1 MITLKPFAAL
11 RPQTALAASV
21 AARPYDVLN
30 SQEAAEEAQGNPNS
44 FLHVTKAEIN
54 LPAGTDIHSQ
64 SVYDQAKQNLEAMIR
79 KEALFQESKPCYYIY
94 ELVMNGR
101 SQTGLV
107 ALSSVADYNND
118 LIKKHEFTR
127 PEKEKDRIDWVWLA
141 TGDAPV
147 DDKLMP
153 GLSEAT
159 VLRMNAANISEWLQ
173 PAAGRQLQD
182 HLYVVDPMG
191 NWMMRFPP
199 GIEIASAAQ
208 AKKDLDRL
216 LRASSFWD
224 TAGR

>member
-127 PEKEKDRIDWVWLA
+127 PEKEKDRINHISITGAQTGNVFLAYRNVEKIDVIIAGIKSTNKPVYDFIAADGITHRVWIA
-141 TGDAPV
+141 EEKTIV
-147 DDKLMP
+147 D
-153 GLSEAT
+153 
-159 VLRMNAANISEWLQ
+159 
-173 PAAGRQLQD
+173 
-182 HLYVVDPMG
+182 
-191 NWMMRFPP
+191 
-199 GIEIASAAQ
+199 EIKSIFQ
-208 AKKDLDRL
+208 HSLP
-216 LRASSFWD
+216 S
-224 TAGR
+224 